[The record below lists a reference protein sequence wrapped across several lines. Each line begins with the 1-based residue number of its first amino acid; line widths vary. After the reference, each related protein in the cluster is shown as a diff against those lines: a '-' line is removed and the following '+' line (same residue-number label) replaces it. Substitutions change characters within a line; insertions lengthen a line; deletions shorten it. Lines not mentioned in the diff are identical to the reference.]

1 MRDMDSF
8 TDGTYAGSFDFSL
21 YSLDDVAPSY
31 SQLDTKPTPQ
41 SLAFS
46 PEEPLR
52 SIETWREDVLT
63 STGVIPHDGYCVID
77 GGVECTP
84 ESAGQG
90 DLGPRGIKRHL
101 SWTSDAYRDH
111 DGGPERAKGR
121 WEALKAPSSESDA
134 QYSLPLFGDRAFDT
148 QVYDHESDGLLYG
161 STFEDDLGYVSDG
174 VFISPPRSTS
184 APPYT

>member
-1 MRDMDSF
+1 MDSF

-21 YSLDDVAPSY
+21 YSLDDLAPSY
-31 SQLDTKPTPQ
+31 SQLDIKPVSQ

-52 SIETWREDVLT
+52 SIETWREGVLT
-63 STGVIPHDGYCVID
+63 STGLPPHDGYRGID
-77 GGVECTP
+77 GDVECSS

-111 DGGPERAKGR
+111 DGGPERARGR
-121 WEALKAPSSESDA
+121 WEALRVPSSDTDA
-134 QYSLPLFGDRAFDT
+134 RYSYAFFGDRACDE
-148 QVYDHESDGLLYG
+148 QVYNHENDGLLY
-161 STFEDDLGYVSDG
+161 SSSFEDDLGYVSDD
-174 VFISPPRSTS
+174 VFGSPPRPTS